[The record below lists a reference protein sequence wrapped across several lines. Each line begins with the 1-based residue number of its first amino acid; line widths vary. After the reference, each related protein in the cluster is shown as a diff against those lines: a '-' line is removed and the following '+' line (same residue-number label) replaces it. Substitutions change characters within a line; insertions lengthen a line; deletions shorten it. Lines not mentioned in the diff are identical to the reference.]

1 MSLTARDSGGGSF
14 TPVAPGMHLAR
25 CYRIVDIGTQKT
37 EYQGQIKHQQKVM
50 MQFEVHGEDDN
61 GKPMVTTK
69 GEPLSIS
76 KNFTLSLGENATLRK
91 DLQAW
96 RGRQFT
102 PEELRGFELKKV
114 LGAWCMLTVAKSTGN
129 NGKEY
134 TNIMSINPVP
144 AAIKRSGLP
153 EGFNNEAM
161 FEIDNPDM
169 ELFETFSSSLKEKIQ
184 ATPEWR
190 ARNGGQQAPS
200 KPAPS
205 GSGFDDMDDDIPF

>member
-1 MSLTARDSGGGSF
+1 
-14 TPVAPGMHLAR
+14 MHLAR

-61 GKPMVTTK
+61 GNPMVTSK

-76 KNFTLSLGENATLRK
+76 KNFSLSLAEKATLRK

-96 RGRQFT
+96 RGREFT
-102 PEELRGFELKKV
+102 PEELRGFELKNV
-114 LGAWCMLTVAKSTGN
+114 LGAWCMLTVAKAIGN

-134 TNIMSINPVP
+134 TNIISINPVP
-144 AAIKRSGLP
+144 VAIKKAGLP
-153 EGFNNEAM
+153 EGFNKMSM
-161 FEIDNPDM
+161 FVIDNPDM
-169 ELFETFSSSLKEKIQ
+169 ELFETFGSSLKEKIQ

-190 ARNGGQQAPS
+190 ARNAGQPVS

-205 GSGFDDMDDDIPF
+205 GSGFDDMDSDIPFN